1 MTTRFSTMIAAF
13 AEGQVKQGSRRTR
26 LMESD
31 QLLLSMPKSDLV
43 PSGET
48 ILSLILIQ
56 ASNGG

>member
-13 AEGQVKQGSRRTR
+13 AEGRVKQRSRRTR